1 MKTAF
6 QNLRR
11 VHPLIHSITNYVT
24 ANDCANILL
33 ACGASPIMADDPEEA
48 PQITALCAGLN
59 LNMGTIS
66 ASRFAAMR
74 SAGQT
79 ANELAHPVVLDPVG
93 VGASQ
98 MRMRFAG
105 ELLEAV
111 RFSVIR
117 GNFSEIRALATGCGG
132 EKGVDTDGKAQVT
145 EESLSDAV
153 DFARSF
159 SQKTGAVVAMTG
171 AIDLVADE
179 NTAYCI
185 RGGHPMMASVTGAGC
200 MLSAL
205 TAAFAAANPGRILE
219 ACAAA
224 VCAMDLAGETA
235 ARRMGPLDGNATY
248 RNYLIDAIYHMTP
261 EELEGANYEVRT

>member
-1 MKTAF
+1 M
-6 QNLRR
+6 
-11 VHPLIHSITNYVT
+11 
-24 ANDCANILL
+24 
-33 ACGASPIMADDPEEA
+33 
-48 PQITALCAGLN
+48 
-59 LNMGTIS
+59 
-66 ASRFAAMR
+66 
-74 SAGQT
+74 
-79 ANELAHPVVLDPVG
+79 
-93 VGASQ
+93 
-98 MRMRFAG
+98 
-105 ELLEAV
+105 
-111 RFSVIR
+111 
-117 GNFSEIRALATGCGG
+117 
-132 EKGVDTDGKAQVT
+132 DTDGKAQVT

-159 SQKTGAVVAMTG
+159 SKKTGAVVAMTG

-179 NTAYCI
+179 NLAYCI

-261 EELEGANYEVRT
+261 EKLEGANYEVRT